1 MTSPLCS
8 GPSKTSIPLLGS
20 LPTAQRP
27 ASSHPPAHS
36 PQTRWSSCRSSNLPG
51 QLLLRTPCL
60 RPPLPGD
67 CVTPTFMSL
76 RPRGAPAPQA
86 GSQDITLFVTSSPSE
101 QECKEGRALSSCCTG
116 SHTYWA
122 HRGLGRE
129 TRDWDTS
136 REDVSDPGAQLPN
149 LTFGL
154 NGRCSLA
161 NCI

>member
-8 GPSKTSIPLLGS
+8 GPSKTSIPLPGS

-27 ASSHPPAHS
+27 APPIPLLTLLRHSGLPAVPPTCQVSSF
-36 PQTRWSSCRSSNLPG
+36 
-51 QLLLRTPCL
+51 LRTPCL
-60 RPPLPGD
+60 RPPPPGD
-67 CVTPTFMSL
+67 CVAPTFMSL

-122 HRGLGRE
+122 HTGLGRE
-129 TRDWDTS
+129 TRDW
-136 REDVSDPGAQLPN
+136 RHQQRGHLWPG
-149 LTFGL
+149 
-154 NGRCSLA
+154 CSA
-161 NCI
+161 TQPRVWY